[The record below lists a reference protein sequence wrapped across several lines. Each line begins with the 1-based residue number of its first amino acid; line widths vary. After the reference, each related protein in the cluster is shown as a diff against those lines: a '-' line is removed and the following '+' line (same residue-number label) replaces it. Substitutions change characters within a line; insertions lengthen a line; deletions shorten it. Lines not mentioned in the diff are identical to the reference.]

1 MNKSRVSFG
10 TSGVR
15 GIAKEMTDEVCY
27 SYTSAFIQYLEGRG
41 ELIRGER
48 IAIGGD
54 LRPSTERI
62 MNAVTM
68 AISDRG
74 YIPENCG
81 LIPSPAIAYY
91 GFTKKI
97 PSSMVTGSHIP
108 ADRNGIKYTKRD
120 GEILKDDEAGI
131 RRQTVR
137 IPAGLFDDEGM
148 LSLKIELPAQNND
161 AIDLYIQR
169 YIEAFPDFPL
179 KGRRIGVYQH
189 SAVGRE
195 IIVRILEGLGAEV
208 KPLGIS
214 HTFIPVDTEA
224 IREED
229 VIRARQWAEEHHF
242 DSIVSTDG
250 DSDRPLISDE
260 NGKWMRGDVAG
271 ILCSAYLKADAVV
284 TPVSSNSAVE
294 RCGLFKKIYRTKI
307 GSPFVIEGMKKALEE
322 GYERVVGYEA
332 NGGFLIAS
340 DINLGPAREQESSRT
355 PKLPNSQTLKL
366 LRALP
371 TRDAM
376 VLIISI
382 LLMTGERGKRLSHLI
397 KELPQRFTASDRLKD
412 FPIEKSRTKLM
423 ELHSGD
429 EVKDRGTLE
438 AVFGEYFGKIS
449 TINTLDG
456 LRIVFESG
464 EIIHLRPS
472 GNAPE
477 FRCYTEADSEERAI
491 RIKDICLNIME
502 TWR

>member
-1 MNKSRVSFG
+1 MSGKTVRIEDLMNKGKVDFG

-15 GIAKEMTDEVCY
+15 GLAVDMTDEVCY
-27 SYTSAFIQYLEGRG
+27 SYTSAFIQHLEERG
-41 ELIRGER
+41 ELRRGEK

-62 MNAVTM
+62 MKAVTM
-68 AISDRG
+68 AVSDRG

-91 GFTKKI
+91 GFIKKI
-97 PSSMVTGSHIP
+97 PSIMVTGSHIP
-108 ADRNGIKYTKRD
+108 ADRNGIKYTKKD

-137 IPAGLFDDEGM
+137 IPSGLFDDKGM
-148 LSLKIELPAQNND
+148 ISLKIELPIQNND

-169 YIEAFPDFPL
+169 YIEALPDFPL
-179 KGRRIGVYQH
+179 KDRSIGVYQH
-189 SAVGRE
+189 SAVGRD
-195 IIVRILEGLGAEV
+195 IIVRILEGLGAV
-208 KPLGIS
+208 VTPLYIS
-214 HTFIPVDTEA
+214 DTFIPVDTEA

-229 VIRARQWAEEHHF
+229 VILAQQWAEEYHF

-250 DSDRPLISDE
+250 DGDRPLISDE
-260 NGKWMRGDVAG
+260 NGKWIRGDVAG
-271 ILCSAYLKADAVV
+271 ILCSAYFRADAVV
-284 TPVSSNSAVE
+284 TPVSSNTAVE
-294 RCGLFKKIYRTKI
+294 RCGLFKKIYRTRI
-307 GSPFVIEGMKKALEE
+307 GSPYVIEGMKMALKD
-322 GYERVVGYEA
+322 GYKRVVGYEA

-340 DINLGPAREQESSRT
+340 DINLGHAREQGSFQT
-355 PKLPNSQTLKL
+355 PKL

-382 LLMTGERGKRLSHLI
+382 LLMKEERRKKITQLLE
-397 KELPQRFTASDRLKD
+397 ELPQRFTSSDRLKE
-412 FPIEKSRTKLM
+412 FPSEKSMAKLM
-423 ELHSGD
+423 ELQKGG
-429 EVKDRGTLE
+429 ENILNT
-438 AVFGEYFGKIS
+438 VFEGYFGSVSS
-449 TINTLDG
+449 TDTTDG
-456 LRIVFESG
+456 LRIIFESD

-491 RIKDICLNIME
+491 RMKDICLSIME